1 MRSTACRSSSQPVV
15 VESSAT
21 PVILSIRAA
30 NLLVDGK
37 FAKPLVSVF
46 TSRYAG
52 LIAIAITTKGKDNGN
67 H

>member
-46 TSRYAG
+46 TSR
-52 LIAIAITTKGKDNGN
+52 
-67 H
+67 